1 MSEKQQQPDDGFAFT
16 VVEDGGK
23 NVVVEVAEADYER
36 ERAAGV
42 EPDALLKPG
51 RYTLRRGGFRERHAR
66 EPKVRMT
73 A

>member
-1 MSEKQQQPDDGFAFT
+1 MNEKQHPNDGFVFA
-16 VVEDGGK
+16 VVGNDGK
-23 NVVVEVAEADYER
+23 NVVVEVTEADYER

-66 EPKVRMT
+66 APKERKI